1 MFNSEIV
8 QKLNQLPTPYYY
20 YDIALLRETLKRAKA
35 AAGDF
40 KIHYAL
46 KANFEPR
53 IVKEVLA
60 QGFGA
65 DCVSG
70 GEIKHALGLGFRPDQ
85 IVFAGVGKSDM
96 EILLA
101 LAAGVFC
108 FNCESPQE
116 LEVINQIAGQA
127 GKVAPV
133 ALRINPDVDAN
144 THKYITTGKEEN
156 KFGIYLQDLP
166 HILQQLPNLNNLQLV
181 GLHFHIGSQITSL
194 TAFEKLCYRVNELQQ
209 TFGDRKID
217 ITHLNLGGGLGI
229 DYQSPDENAIVDFE
243 QYFSVFRKN
252 LHLKENQTV
261 HFELGRS
268 LVGQCG
274 SLITRVLYVKKGLRK
289 QFAIVDAGM
298 TELIRPALYQA
309 YHKIENL
316 TSQQPEETYDVVG
329 PICESA
335 DFLGKDISLPA
346 VRRGDLLA
354 VRSAGA
360 YGAVMAS
367 RYNLRETAKAVYS
380 DQL

>member
-1 MFNSEIV
+1 MFDSEIV
-8 QKLNQLPTPYYY
+8 QKLNQLDTPFYY

-46 KANFEPR
+46 KANFEVR

-70 GEIKHALGLGFRPDQ
+70 GEIKHALGLGFRPEQ

-127 GKVAPV
+127 GKMAPV

-166 HILQQLPNLNNLQLV
+166 QILEQLPNLPNLQLV
-181 GLHFHIGSQITSL
+181 GLHFHIGSQITTL
-194 TAFEKLCYRVNELQQ
+194 TAFEKLCHRVNELQKV
-209 TFGDRKID
+209 FSERNIE
-217 ITHLNLGGGLGI
+217 ISHLNLGGGLGI
-229 DYQSPDENAIVDFE
+229 DYQSPDKNAIVDFE

-252 LHLKENQTV
+252 LHLKEHQTV

-367 RYNLRETAKAVYS
+367 RYNLREAAKAVYS

>member
-1 MFNSEIV
+1 MFDSKIV
-8 QKLNQLPTPYYY
+8 KRLNQLCTPFYY
-20 YDIALLRETLKRAKA
+20 YDLSLLRETLKQAKA
-35 AAGDF
+35 GAGNY

-46 KANFEPR
+46 KANYEVR
-53 IVKEVLA
+53 ILKEMLSV
-60 QGFGA
+60 GFGA

-70 GEIKHALGLGFRPDQ
+70 GEIKHALGLGFKPEQ

-133 ALRINPDVDAN
+133 ALRINPDVDAQ
-144 THKYITTGKEEN
+144 THKYITTGIEEN
-156 KFGIYLQDLP
+156 KFGIYLRDLSY
-166 HILQQLPNLNNLQLV
+166 ILEQLPKLNNLKLV
-181 GLHFHIGSQITSL
+181 GLHFHIGSQITSF
-194 TAFEKLCYRVNELQQ
+194 TAFEKLCQRVNELQQ
-209 TFGDRKID
+209 TFYDRNIE
-217 ITHLNLGGGLGI
+217 ISHLNLGGGLGI
-229 DYQSPDENAIVDFE
+229 DYQSPDENSIVDFE
-243 QYFSVFRKN
+243 QYFAVFRKN
-252 LHLKENQTV
+252 LLLKPNQTV

-274 SLITRVLYVKKGLRK
+274 SLITRVLYVKKGLHK

-309 YHKIENL
+309 FHKIDNL
-316 TSQQPEETYDVVG
+316 TGQGTEAIYDVVG

-335 DFLGKDISLPA
+335 DFFGKDVPLPV

-354 VRSAGA
+354 VRSSGA

-367 RYNLRETAKAVYS
+367 RYNMREPIKTVYS